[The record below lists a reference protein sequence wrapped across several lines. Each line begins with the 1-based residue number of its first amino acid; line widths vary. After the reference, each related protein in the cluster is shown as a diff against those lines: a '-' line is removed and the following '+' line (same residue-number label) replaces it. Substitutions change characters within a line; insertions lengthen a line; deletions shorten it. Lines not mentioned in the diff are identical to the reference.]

1 MNSEVKIVKI
11 ITHIATTVNILGDC
25 PSNLCPSNISSF
37 NFLDNNYDGF
47 NYNYTRSNIYGG
59 PQELLQRGTRQTR

>member
-11 ITHIATTVNILGDC
+11 ITHIAITVNILGDC

-37 NFLDNNYDGF
+37 NFLDNNYDCF
-47 NYNYTRSNIYGG
+47 NYNYTRSNTYGG
-59 PQELLQRGTRQTR
+59 PQRFLQPGTRQAR